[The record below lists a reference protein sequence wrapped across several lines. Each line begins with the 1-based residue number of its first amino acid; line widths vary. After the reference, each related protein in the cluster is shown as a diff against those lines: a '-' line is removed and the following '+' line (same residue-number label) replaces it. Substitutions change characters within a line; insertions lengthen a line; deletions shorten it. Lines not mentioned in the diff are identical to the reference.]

1 VAWVEQVV
9 SDLGGDWS
17 DDGTR
22 RMAQRALM
30 AVQRREVGGVP
41 VD

>member
-22 RMAQRALM
+22 RMALM